1 MSQLLELQPVLHCN
15 NKVVRSWCLE
25 HKNTLSFIR
34 LAIVS
39 TYRNHLLSIYQSI
52 YLPLSFFVNLYLSHC
67 LSLFVTL
74 SLSLSLI
81 VDVRD
86 LSPKQILMQAST
98 QINSQL
104 QSHYPLQSL
113 LCSRFLPMLSS
124 LMRIRS
130 LADLGSLDSQPVSSM
145 SLS

>member
-39 TYRNHLLSIYQSI
+39 TYRNHLLSIYLSI
-52 YLPLSFFVNLYLSHC
+52 SLFFVTLYLSHS

-86 LSPKQILMQAST
+86 LSPKQILMQEST